1 VFPLA
6 DRPRALGVVIADVSG
21 KGIAAA
27 LLMAFLRPVIRSALD
42 HTGDPVE
49 ALERTNSILVNERR
63 TGLFVTVICGVLD
76 LESGVFTFAN
86 AGHETPL
93 LAPGLGDE
101 PRWVEGCGP
110 LVGVFGRLDLNAER
124 VEIAAGDRL
133 VLFTDGLTDAA
144 SPRGDRF
151 GMDRLRTTIAASCVG
166 GAEETARSVIDSVLA
181 FQGDAD
187 PSDDLALLVLRRL
200 PSG

>member
-1 VFPLA
+1 
-6 DRPRALGVVIADVSG
+6 VVIADVSG

-42 HTGDPVE
+42 HTADPVE
-49 ALERTNSILVNERR
+49 ALERTNGILVNERR

-76 LESGVFTFAN
+76 LDSGVFTFAN

-93 LAPGLGDE
+93 LAPADGIE
-101 PRWVEGCGP
+101 PIWVEGCGP
-110 LVGVFGRLDLNAER
+110 LVGVFGRLDLRPER
-124 VEIAAGDRL
+124 VEIAPGDRL

-144 SPRGDRF
+144 SPAGERF
-151 GMDRLRTTIAASCVG
+151 GLDRLRDTVAVSCVG
-166 GAEETARSVIDSVLA
+166 DANETTRVVIDSVLG

-187 PSDDLALLVLRRL
+187 PADDLALLVLRRL
-200 PSG
+200 PA

>member
-1 VFPLA
+1 
-6 DRPRALGVVIADVSG
+6 VSG

-76 LESGVFTFAN
+76 LDTGIFTFAN
-86 AGHETPL
+86 AGHEMPL
-93 LAPGLGDE
+93 LAPPFGSE
-101 PRWVEGCGP
+101 PRWISGCGP
-110 LVGVFGRLDLNAER
+110 LVGVFGRLDLAAER
-124 VEIAAGDRL
+124 LQIRPGDRL

-144 SPRGDRF
+144 SPGGKRF
-151 GMDRLRTTIAASCVG
+151 GLERLRETIATSCAG
-166 GAEETARSVIDSVLA
+166 PADETARAVIDAVLA

-187 PSDDLALLVLRRL
+187 PADDLALLVLRRL
-200 PSG
+200 PEA

>member
-1 VFPLA
+1 MV
-6 DRPRALGVVIADVSG
+6 ADVSG

-63 TGLFVTVICGVLD
+63 TGLFVTVVCGVLD

-86 AGHETPL
+86 AGHESPI
-93 LAPGLGDE
+93 LARPGRADPTQVPG
-101 PRWVEGCGP
+101 GGP
-110 LVGVFGRLDLNAER
+110 LVGVFGRLDLAPLTVEVQPGER
-124 VEIAAGDRL
+124 LIL
-133 VLFTDGLTDAA
+133 YTDGIPDAQA
-144 SPRGDRF
+144 PSGERYGDARLLDTIRGTCT
-151 GMDRLRTTIAASCVG
+151 GP
-166 GAEETARSVIDSVLA
+166 AEDTCRAVIDGVLG

-187 PSDDLALLVLRRL
+187 PADDLAFLVLRRL
-200 PSG
+200 PHT

>member
-1 VFPLA
+1 
-6 DRPRALGVVIADVSG
+6 
-21 KGIAAA
+21 
-27 LLMAFLRPVIRSALD
+27 MAFLRPVIRSALD

-76 LESGVFTFAN
+76 LDTGVFTFAN

-93 LAPGLGDE
+93 LAPAYGTE

-110 LVGVFGRLDLNAER
+110 LVGVFGRLDLRSER
-124 VEIAAGDRL
+124 VEIAPGDRL

-144 SPRGDRF
+144 SPLGDRF
-151 GMDRLRTTIAASCVG
+151 GMDRLRDTIARSCAG
-166 GAEETARSVIDSVLA
+166 GADETAGTVIDAVLA

-187 PSDDLALLVLRRL
+187 PADDLALLVLRRL
-200 PSG
+200 PA